1 MKTLFVKTLSLRRPI
16 YSHFYPLLNP
26 EPFFRSLGLEA
37 LATSFDGRGDMASQ
51 SAVEQIKFQR
61 RFNAQQS
68 SRLRGME
75 RSFAKMV
82 TRAKNPH
89 WWDEGR
95 SS

>member
-1 MKTLFVKTLSLRRPI
+1 
-16 YSHFYPLLNP
+16 
-26 EPFFRSLGLEA
+26 
-37 LATSFDGRGDMASQ
+37 MASQ

-82 TRAKNPH
+82 TRAQNPH
-89 WWDEGR
+89 WWERRQVELDVAVGKFFDRKETL
-95 SS
+95 SLIHI